1 MWDLCSDGAGNGNGN
16 GDGVGD
22 EDREEDRDGIEDR
35 DGASHAEPVSQGAG
49 GGHRQSEE
57 AQMPA

>member
-1 MWDLCSDGAGNGNGN
+1 MWDLCSDGDGNGNGN

-22 EDREEDRDGIEDR
+22 EDRDGIEDR

-49 GGHRQSEE
+49 GDHRQSEE
-57 AQMPA
+57 AQMPT